1 MRHQNKVEPLSLL
14 DVLCVTLERNVGI
27 RHLVV
32 LMGITQRHLNVILQI
47 YLTPEHGTKH
57 LVLLFHC
64 PSSVVEKKV
73 TCISDVSLNSR
84 GILHFISI
92 YYFLV
97 ASETNESSKV
107 SSVWVVT
114 KQWSKKSLIT
124 HNHCLLK
131 RRSKQ
136 VDHLHSQIE
145 FQGLILMHRKDF
157 REMIARKKHT
167 RTQTISCP
175 DFFFTR
181 SRLGQLQCQ
190 IPDQVHQRPQG
201 RCQ

>member
-1 MRHQNKVEPLSLL
+1 MLTGPHEEIARLQLSLDPLTILLPSKILTWCWSTLGIAGFFFEVAMRHQNKVEPLSLL

-114 KQWSKKSLIT
+114 K
-124 HNHCLLK
+124 
-131 RRSKQ
+131 
-136 VDHLHSQIE
+136 
-145 FQGLILMHRKDF
+145 
-157 REMIARKKHT
+157 
-167 RTQTISCP
+167 
-175 DFFFTR
+175 
-181 SRLGQLQCQ
+181 
-190 IPDQVHQRPQG
+190 
-201 RCQ
+201 